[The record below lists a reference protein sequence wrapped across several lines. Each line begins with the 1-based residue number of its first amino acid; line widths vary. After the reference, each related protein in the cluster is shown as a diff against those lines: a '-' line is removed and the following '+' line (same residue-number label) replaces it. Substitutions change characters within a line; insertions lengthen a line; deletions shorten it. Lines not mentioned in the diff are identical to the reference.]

1 MSGLTNSY
9 NELEMLSTSQ
19 HQNKK
24 PWQDKE
30 RLCAVLLVAAIE
42 GELWVDP
49 AHAHGHTI
57 LKEKSIS
64 CLVKLRLLQVIPL
77 ELGVQVGESLHT
89 EVVKVGQLLHLI
101 QIIIS
106 GTFVFL
112 LIPPVLVLVSGQE

>member
-1 MSGLTNSY
+1 M
-9 NELEMLSTSQ
+9 
-19 HQNKK
+19 
-24 PWQDKE
+24 
-30 RLCAVLLVAAIE
+30 LLVAAIE

-49 AHAHGHTI
+49 AHNHGHTI
-57 LKEKSIS
+57 LKKKLS

-106 GTFVFL
+106 GIFCFFFTHSTC
-112 LIPPVLVLVSGQE
+112 SGVGLRSGVMLRRSFR